1 MMRTVVCAL
10 LLVLFVSFVVGEDCT
25 PSYNSSFVACRDLYP
40 TTQACLEYVT
50 CGNVGQETC
59 GMNSC
64 ISCFVII
71 VVVVVVIIIRS
82 YEHIR
87 HALSCI
93 LLFVTDLLPFCGDVG
108 TNATCDAYGSSYCCA
123 GGNPPIFVGGAC
135 QCYDLAA
142 VAPVCTTRE
151 TNQYQCRTTLPSSQ
165 ACEEYATCGNVN
177 QGTCGGIAPNI
188 HTYIQTYIY
197 HQNMHVFG
205 HPCRKKPLGIV
216 ASGMSIAPHLI
227 SALSQ
232 VLDRAQYAAG
242 SATTTVAPARP
253 PHPSS
258 YQARASAT
266 VTPL

>member
-59 GMNSC
+59 
-64 ISCFVII
+64 
-71 VVVVVVIIIRS
+71 
-82 YEHIR
+82 
-87 HALSCI
+87 
-93 LLFVTDLLPFCGDVG
+93 G

-177 QGTCGGIAPNI
+177 QGTCGGSGQSTVCSGFGNDYCCPG
-188 HTYIQTYIY
+188 QTTPPIF
-197 HQNMHVFG
+197 V
-205 HPCRKKPLGIV
+205 
-216 ASGMSIAPHLI
+216 SGTCQCYGNATMITSTTTTTGTRT
-227 SALSQ
+227 STTTTGRS
-232 VLDRAQYAAG
+232 
-242 SATTTVAPARP
+242 SATSVAVGVCG
-253 PHPSS
+253 SVV
-258 YQARASAT
+258 AT
-266 VTPL
+266 LAMLLL